1 MRVSYST
8 KLLLILGPA
17 ESLTLI
23 SQQSKNDALLE
34 KARRSVFHFFSIFPI
49 YKARLVHLGGGGG
62 GWGSRSNGKG
72 GGGGCPIELKP
83 LTCRFRSNHH

>member
-62 GWGSRSNGKG
+62 DGDLDRTGKG
-72 GGGGCPIELKP
+72 EEGGVQ
-83 LTCRFRSNHH
+83 SS